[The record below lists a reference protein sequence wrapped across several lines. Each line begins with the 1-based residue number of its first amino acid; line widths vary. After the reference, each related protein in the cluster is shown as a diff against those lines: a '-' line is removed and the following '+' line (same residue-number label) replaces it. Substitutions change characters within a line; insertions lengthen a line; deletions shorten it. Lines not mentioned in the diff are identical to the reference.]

1 MTTSNPLFQQTRP
14 YWDFLRI
21 EKQVSPHT
29 LSNYQRQLMAVSE
42 LFSQAGIENWEE
54 VESSSVRWMLSQSHK
69 QGVECEKYRLTLGGV
84 TAMVCLF
91 D

>member
-42 LFSQAGIENWEE
+42 LFRKQALKIGKRSK
-54 VESSSVRWMLSQSHK
+54 VARCV
-69 QGVECEKYRLTLGGV
+69 GC
-84 TAMVCLF
+84 
-91 D
+91 